1 MSTAACGHVLSAPA
15 IFPAGIGLTYDPT
28 TGFFTWH
35 SPPRK
40 ANRLKPGDRAGTV
53 NTYGYVVISIGGV
66 KHRAHRLAWL
76 FMTGNWPTEQIDH
89 INGVRA
95 DNRFA
100 NLRDVGHEINVH
112 NRRRANR
119 NSKTGVLGVTPY
131 KGKFAANIYV
141 GGRHKRLGRF
151 ATVEAAY
158 AAYRT
163 AKAAFHEGST
173 L

>member
-1 MSTAACGHVLSAPA
+1 MSTNASCHVHTAPA
-15 IFPAGIGLTYDPT
+15 IFPQGSGLTYDPT
-28 TGFFTWH
+28 TGIFKWLT
-35 SPPRK
+35 PPRK
-40 ANRLKPGDRAGTV
+40 ARRVKPGDLAGTV
-53 NTYGYVVISIGGV
+53 NRYGYVVITVGGV

-76 FMTGNWPTEQIDH
+76 FVTGSWPTEQIDH

-95 DNRFA
+95 DNRFV

-119 NSKTGVLGVTPY
+119 NSNTGVLGVTPY

-141 GGRHKRLGRF
+141 AGRHKRLGRF
-151 ATVEAAY
+151 ATVDAAY

-163 AKAAFHEGST
+163 AKAALHEGST